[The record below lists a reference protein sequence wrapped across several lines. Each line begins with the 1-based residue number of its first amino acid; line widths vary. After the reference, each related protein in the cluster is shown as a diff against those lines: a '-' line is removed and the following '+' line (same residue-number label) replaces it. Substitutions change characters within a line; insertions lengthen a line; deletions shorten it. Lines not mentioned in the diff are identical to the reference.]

1 MTYDFSH
8 HVNSPKIEEA
18 YPPLFLDFYAEL
30 KDILHIDDTKALHKF
45 LNGDLCASMVAE
57 MAELLPP
64 MDWASQ
70 DNIKDFIAETMD
82 RTREKFENIYRNDYV
97 EAKGILRNMD
107 LEAILHDLQT
117 DMATVATCVTELV
130 IGWKDTR
137 IEKDNCKIQS
147 SNAADD
153 LSEDGIHIFVPSPDI
168 EEYKK
173 ICEKIMPWLKFS
185 SLSQVAG
192 FLFRG
197 DPLELS
203 ETITDEFNDLNAQ
216 QKRDL
221 EHLIDATLDKISE
234 EQRGE
239 YSKLCKGVVSVRHA
253 PNEKAL
259 SVIKG
264 NLKAEMKIACT
275 NIAIGVMAVQDHYI
289 FPEDLKLNP

>member
-1 MTYDFSH
+1 MTVIGEVFGNWAALSYLSPAAVTPLGAVSVI
-8 HVNSPKIEEA
+8 VN
-18 YPPLFLDFYAEL
+18 
-30 KDILHIDDTKALHKF
+30 
-45 LNGDLCASMVAE
+45 
-57 MAELLPP
+57 
-64 MDWASQ
+64 
-70 DNIKDFIAETMD
+70 
-82 RTREKFENIYRNDYV
+82 
-97 EAKGILRNMD
+97 
-107 LEAILHDLQT
+107 AIL
-117 DMATVATCVTELV
+117 ARR
-130 IGWKDTR
+130 W
-137 IEKDNCKIQS
+137 
-147 SNAADD
+147 
-153 LSEDGIHIFVPSPDI
+153 
-168 EEYKK
+168 
-173 ICEKIMPWLKFS
+173 
-185 SLSQVAG
+185 
-192 FLFRG
+192 
-197 DPLELS
+197 LS